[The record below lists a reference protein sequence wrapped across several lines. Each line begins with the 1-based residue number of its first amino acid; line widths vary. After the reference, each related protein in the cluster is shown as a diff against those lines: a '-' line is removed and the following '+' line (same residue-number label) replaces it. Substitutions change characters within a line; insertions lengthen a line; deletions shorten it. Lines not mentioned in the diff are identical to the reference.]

1 MNKIVITTD
10 SGIDPID
17 ELNMISGQIIK
28 NDKVTYRDKI
38 DIMPEEILESIKDG
52 NSFKT
57 SSPKLG
63 DYEDKFTEILESKK
77 DVIHLS
83 MSSGIS
89 EGSVNSA
96 NVVANM
102 LNDEYENNIYVID
115 TLNGAT
121 GGTLINQFANDLV
134 RENIPTQEVVKR
146 LEKIKRQIQTSFYVP
161 NPEGF
166 IRSGRNKSEM
176 CAKDKAILMG
186 VKTAL
191 MAGIKFRV
199 DFNENGNLYT
209 RSIMKC
215 KASAGMLRMV
225 KEIINEQTKTK
236 YSSDYVVIGNI
247 LEDKVDM
254 EELEDYLKSL
264 NYFDKIINQNINGV
278 VAAYGSKDLCG
289 ISLVK
294 KR

>member
-17 ELNMISGQIIK
+17 EVNMIPGQIIK
-28 NDKVTYRDKI
+28 NDETTYRDKI
-38 DIMPEEILESIKDG
+38 DIMPNEILELIQAG
-52 NSFKT
+52 NHFKT

-63 DYEDKFTEILESKK
+63 DYEDKFTSILEEKK

-102 LNDEYENNIYVID
+102 LNTEYENKIYVVD

-121 GGTLINQFANDLV
+121 GGTLINQIANDLV
-134 RENIPTQEVVKR
+134 KENFSTKEILGK
-146 LEKIKRQIQTSFYVP
+146 LEKIKKQIQTSFYVP

-199 DFNENGNLYT
+199 DFNESGNLYT
-209 RSIMKC
+209 KSIMRC
-215 KASAGMLRMV
+215 KTSTGMLKMI
-225 KEIINEQTKTK
+225 KGIINKQTKTQ
-236 YSSDYVVIGNI
+236 YLSDYVVIGNI

-254 EELEDYLKSL
+254 EELQNYLKNL

-289 ISLVK
+289 ISLVR